1 MKALVTYYSFSGN
14 TDKVMKIFAGVLKA
28 GGEAKLQRLTPK
40 NEIKDFLGQCMAARS
55 GKRSALH
62 DGIDFDASHYDLIV
76 IASPVWAFAPTPAV
90 NSFLD
95 GLTGLNGKRV
105 IVLLTSGSGLG
116 VKKCFKSMRIVLGNK
131 GAAHIEEINIPD
143 RKQKDENFIK
153 TSIENILKGEGEGCE
168 SCRIL

>member
-1 MKALVTYYSFSGN
+1 MKALLTYYSFSGN
-14 TDKVMKIFAGVLKA
+14 TDKVMKIFAGVIND

-40 NEIKDFLGQCMAARS
+40 DEIKDFLGQCMAARS
-55 GKRSALH
+55 GKRSVLQ
-62 DGIDFDASHYDLIV
+62 DGIDFDASHYDIIV

-116 VKKCFKSMRIVLGNK
+116 VKKCFKNMRVVLENK
-131 GAAHIEEINIPD
+131 GASTIDEINIPD

-153 TSIENILKGEGEGCE
+153 TSMGNILKGKGEGCAN
-168 SCRIL
+168 CRIL